1 MNNTTNNKRTIIWTS
16 INPGAPCFK
25 AMLKKE
31 MPDIGEDDINAIIYG
46 FNYHY
51 FNELVSHLSKVSIG
65 QPIIALALFEG
76 YDDDEADGFGI
87 QTIDS
92 GNLGECFDTDYDI
105 AEWYVDK
112 SGDFLSYHIDR
123 DGVTYCKYLAIKKDA
138 PLSKVQRLFTEID
151 NDDFDFSIIGDVT
164 ESIGEKVLDALGIM
178 HFCDKEGAFCGK

>member
-1 MNNTTNNKRTIIWTS
+1 MNNTTNNRKIIWTS
-16 INPGAPCFK
+16 INPGLPCIK

-31 MPDIGEDDINAIIYG
+31 MPDIEEDDINSVIYG
-46 FNYHY
+46 VNYRY
-51 FNELVSHLSKVSIG
+51 FDDLVSHLSTVSIG
-65 QPIIALALFEG
+65 QPIIAVALFEG
-76 YDDDEADGFGI
+76 YDDTDDDGFGI

-92 GNLGECFDTDYDI
+92 GNLGECFDTDYDL

-151 NDDFDFSIIGDVT
+151 DEDFDFNILGDVT
-164 ESIGEKVLDALGIM
+164 ESIGSKVLEALGNM
-178 HFCDKEGAFCGK
+178 RFCNKGGAFCGK